1 MPCGLTNYSAC
12 YATGLL
18 LARRL
23 LKQLKL
29 DTQYEGNTEG
39 AGGEIYHV
47 EAALDGPRPFRAL
60 MDVGLARTTTGAR
73 VFAAL
78 RGAVD
83 GGVDVPHNE
92 KRFRGYDPDTKEY
105 DAEAGRGFIFGE
117 HVGEYM
123 SSLQEED
130 PEKYQTVFSQYVK
143 AGIDAD
149 NLEEK
154 YEATH
159 AAIRANPDR
168 VVKKSTKAGEQKRWS
183 RQKMSLSQRKD
194 RVSQK
199 LASRAAKADAAA
211 SDSE

>member
-1 MPCGLTNYSAC
+1 MPVGLTNYSAC
-12 YATGLL
+12 YSTGLL

-23 LKQLKL
+23 LKQLKM

-39 AGGEIYHV
+39 SGEIFHV

-60 MDVGLARTTTGAR
+60 LDVGLARTTTGAR
-73 VFAAL
+73 VFACL

-83 GGVDVPHNE
+83 GGLNVPHNE
-92 KRFRGYDPDTKEY
+92 KRFRGYEPDTKTY
-105 DAEAGRGFIFGE
+105 DAEAGRGFLFGE
-117 HVGEYM
+117 HVSEYM

-130 PEKYQTVFSQYVK
+130 PEKYQVVFSQYVK
-143 AGIDAD
+143 HGIDAE

-154 YEATH
+154 LEACH

-168 VVKKSTKAGEQKRWS
+168 KVQKSSKAAEQKRWS
-183 RQKMSLSQRKD
+183 RKKMSLSQRKD

-199 LASRAAKADAAA
+199 LASRAAKAAAEE
-211 SDSE
+211 DDE